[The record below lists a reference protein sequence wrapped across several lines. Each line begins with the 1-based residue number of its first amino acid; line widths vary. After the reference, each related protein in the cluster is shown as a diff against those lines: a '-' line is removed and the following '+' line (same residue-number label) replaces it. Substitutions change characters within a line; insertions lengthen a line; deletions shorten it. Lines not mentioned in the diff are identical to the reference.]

1 MIIQDVFEP
10 TLKEAMQTLGKGAAV
25 NQNTGV
31 YSINDVTNQIKQG
44 QWGVSYP
51 ANDMTTSNA
60 IANGFKTNGF
70 VKTGRLNLNGNFAGY
85 YDLAYWNGNLTIND
99 DNELGAFLDNFFF
112 TGNTDTHS
120 ALVYINGDLNIHYP
134 CIIKPAVRKLFT
146 CFYIAGAFT
155 HDGLISMTDRG
166 ANHSG
171 TGNSHGYTAPIAIPI
186 NGTVT
191 IPATGGA
198 GGARANRTTSG
209 SSYNSGGTATYGTG
223 GGGSGHNH
231 LSLSGN
237 TTAGAGGT
245 GTCFS
250 GGGSGCGTMTYDTS
264 NTITATHDA
273 QPNGGAGGRP
283 YTLGAGAAQ
292 YGSSGGVGNP
302 GGFAVGADAGS
313 GFGNN
318 SAWVKQPSNGGFMEQ
333 NSIDPWKGIGTER
346 GPGRYV
352 DAGNGTA
359 GVFIAMCEGNYTG
372 TYGRIESRGHNVG
385 NYHEIGG
392 NGSGGGR
399 AGGGG
404 GGIGMVFGGTG
415 TRTGPTPVVD
425 GGDHGNNYGGGAGG
439 AGTGAIYAL

>member
-1 MIIQDVFEP
+1 MIIQNVYAS
-10 TLKEAMQTLGKGAAV
+10 TLKEAMQKLGKGASVAESRGGGRY
-25 NQNTGV
+25 NIKDV
-31 YSINDVTNQIKQG
+31 YKLNSTG
-44 QWGVSYP
+44 QWDVKYP
-51 ANDMTTSNA
+51 ANDMTTQRTLS
-60 IANGFKTNGF
+60 NGF
-70 VKTGRLNLNGNFAGY
+70 VKTGKMWLNGNYAGH

-99 DNELGAFLDNFFF
+99 DNELGAFLDNFMF

-120 ALVYINGDLNIHYP
+120 ALVYINGNLNIHYP
-134 CIIKPAVRKLFT
+134 CIIKPRVRKLFT
-146 CFYIAGAFT
+146 CFYIAGSFT

-209 SSYNSGGTATYGTG
+209 SSYNAGGTATYGTG

-231 LSLSGN
+231 VSSSGN
-237 TTAGAGGT
+237 TTAGAGGA

-250 GGGSGCGTMTYDTS
+250 GGTSGTGTMTYNSS
-264 NTITATHDA
+264 NTIEAEHDG
-273 QPNGGAGGRP
+273 QPNGGMGGKP
-283 YTLGAGAAQ
+283 HTTVNL
-292 YGSSGGVGNP
+292 YGTSGGTGNP
-302 GGFAVGADAGS
+302 GGMIRGGGGS

-318 SAWVKQPSNGGFMEQ
+318 TAGIRQPSNGGFMEQ
-333 NSIDPWKGIGTER
+333 NDLDPYKGIGTER

-359 GVFIAMCEGNYTG
+359 GVFIAMCEGDYTG
-372 TYGRIESRGHNVG
+372 TYGRIESRGKEHG

-392 NGSGGGR
+392 NGAGGGR
-399 AGGGG
+399 PGAGG

-415 TRTGPTPVVD
+415 TRTGPTPVVS
-425 GGDHGNNYGGGAGG
+425 GGIAGNNYGGGAGG
-439 AGTGAIYAL
+439 AGTGAKYAL

>member
-1 MIIQDVFEP
+1 MIVQNVYEP

-31 YSINDVTNQIKQG
+31 YSINDVSKQISQG

-51 ANDMTTSNA
+51 AADITTSRTLA
-60 IANGFKTNGF
+60 NGF
-70 VKTGRLNLNGNFAGY
+70 VKTGRMYLNGNFAGY
-85 YDLAYWNGNLTIND
+85 YDLAYWDGNLTID
-99 DNELGAFLDNFFF
+99 DDDELGAFLDNFFF

-120 ALVYINGDLNIHYP
+120 ALVYINGNLNIHYP
-134 CIIKPAVRKLFT
+134 CIIKPRVRKLFT
-146 CFYIAGAFT
+146 CFYIAGSFT

-191 IPATGGA
+191 IPATGGS
-198 GGARANRTTSG
+198 GGARAARTSSG
-209 SSYNSGGTATYGTG
+209 SSYNAGGTATYGTG

-231 LSLSGN
+231 ISSSGS
-237 TTAGAGGT
+237 TSSGAGAA

-250 GGGSGCGTMTYDTS
+250 GGGSGTGTMTYQSHD
-264 NTITATHDA
+264 NTATSEHDA
-273 QPNGGAGGRP
+273 QPNGGMGGKP
-283 YTLGAGAAQ
+283 HTTVNL
-292 YGSSGGVGNP
+292 YGTSGGTGNP
-302 GGFAVGADAGS
+302 GGMIRGAEGS

-318 SAWVKQPSNGGFMEQ
+318 TAGVRQPSNGAFCER
-333 NSIDPWKGIGTER
+333 NDLDPYKGVGTER

-352 DAGNGTA
+352 EGGNGTA
-359 GVFIAMCEGNYTG
+359 GVFIAMCEGDYTG
-372 TYGRIESRGHNVG
+372 TYGRIESRGKEHG

-392 NGSGGGR
+392 NGAGGGR
-399 AGGGG
+399 PGAGG

-425 GGDHGNNYGGGAGG
+425 GGIAGNNYGGGAGG